1 MAGPITLLSC
11 DNFASNGHRL
21 HGMVTEAL
29 AWPGASVPAG
39 AIEWVRENV
48 SFPCSMVDRIVPAST
63 ADTYA
68 TAARELGVTDLAAVA
83 AEPYKQWVIEDVF
96 PGGRPAWERA
106 GAVLTTDAGPWE
118 RLKLR
123 ALNGVHST
131 LAYLGALAGYETIA
145 DALAMPGMQ
154 VVLRRLIA
162 EDIASSFEPPD
173 GVSVVAYGD
182 QVLERFANSAIRYR
196 TLQVAMDG
204 SQKLPQRV
212 LHTVAGVRAAGGT
225 PRWST
230 LVIAAWM
237 RFAAGVA
244 DDGRALPLDDPLAE
258 KIRAAIAAAEPGPA
272 GLVDALFGLGQ
283 VFPAELAGDDV
294 VRDLVVGWLTDL
306 ARHGAAATVEGAAA

>member
-1 MAGPITLLSC
+1 MRILLRLLRPHLRVLALGLVLGLIANAANLAAPLATKRIIDTLGTGDALAGPITLLSC

-244 DDGRALPLDDPLAE
+244 EYPPLVGLAMW
-258 KIRAAIAAAEPGPA
+258 
-272 GLVDALFGLGQ
+272 LFG
-283 VFPAELAGDDV
+283 VAS
-294 VRDLVVGWLTDL
+294 
-306 ARHGAAATVEGAAA
+306 